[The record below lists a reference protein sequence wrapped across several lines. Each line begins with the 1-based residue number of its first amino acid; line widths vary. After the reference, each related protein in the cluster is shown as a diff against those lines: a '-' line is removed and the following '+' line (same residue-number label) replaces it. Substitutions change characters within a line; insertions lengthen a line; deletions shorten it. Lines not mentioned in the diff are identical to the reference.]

1 MSGDCGRRS
10 RCGLPRI
17 TPASQ
22 SLPSPRE
29 CRRVHVEGGERD
41 SRRGRMA
48 ADGSRRAGRRCRAG
62 TPPPPALRCRR
73 PGGYSGAVC
82 SLGRPVRV
90 YRHCLSQRRTQLHVS
105 CSPPP
110 PLHVRFHIPT
120 PLPRC
125 AATWHPLTSCYLV
138 WRTTGQTLR
147 GGYTGRGP
155 PAGTFALSPSQHAP
169 NPFPAPPLQS
179 PPSPPGGRRV
189 VVEGSDGGSSWVID
203 C

>member
-1 MSGDCGRRS
+1 MDS
-10 RCGLPRI
+10 L
-17 TPASQ
+17 ASPQ
-22 SLPSPRE
+22 PLNPY
-29 CRRVHVEGGERD
+29 H
-41 SRRGRMA
+41 RRGSVGGSTWRA
-48 ADGSRRAGRRCRAG
+48 ARG
-62 TPPPPALRCRR
+62 THD
-73 PGGYSGAVC
+73 GAVWP
-82 SLGRPVRV
+82 LTVADARAAAAAPAPPL
-90 YRHCLSQRRTQLHVS
+90 HQLYVVVDQAATAARCVPSAGPCVS
-105 CSPPP
+105 TDIVSASEEHNCTCPAHPPP